1 MMMSNTVLLT
11 FVPERLKWSYLLM
24 LKKIQIYIYFNIFDV
39 HLKMV
44 QTLQNN
50 KQKVNSDKLS
60 KRHISLNL
68 LI

>member
-1 MMMSNTVLLT
+1 MMSNTVLLT